1 MAMDERFD
9 ATARKFHQWVVIALS
24 LVAFVLGGTV
34 GGVLML
40 FVGLVMVLGRFR
52 DEADLFRGF
61 YGAVLVPRGA
71 LRPRMVVEDRATR
84 RIARVL
90 GGSVQVL
97 GGLLV
102 LAGAAVGLAW
112 ALVLAIALMV
122 ALDAA
127 LDFCVLCFF
136 VHQLRPRA

>member
-61 YGAVLVPRGA
+61 YGAVLVPGGA
-71 LRPRMVVEDRATR
+71 
-84 RIARVL
+84 
-90 GGSVQVL
+90 
-97 GGLLV
+97 LV

-136 VHQLRPRA
+136 VHQLRPRAAA